1 MSTALDG
8 FRERD
13 LVYVDTVGRS
23 QRGGEDLADL
33 RRFVE
38 AARPDEVHLVLSA
51 PTGVR
56 TQLEVVERF
65 RVLKPNRLLFTKL
78 DETASPGSL
87 ARVARA
93 TGIPISYLTTGQTVP
108 DDILP
113 ADAGMLAELI
123 LTGALPHA

>member
-1 MSTALDG
+1 
-8 FRERD
+8 
-13 LVYVDTVGRS
+13 
-23 QRGGEDLADL
+23 
-33 RRFVE
+33 
-38 AARPDEVHLVLSA
+38 VLSA

-78 DETASPGSL
+78 DETASAGSL
-87 ARVARA
+87 ARVARE

-113 ADAGMLAELI
+113 ADAGKLAELVFM
-123 LTGALPHA
+123 GALPHA